1 VNIKKLAML
10 AKDLVSDVIPA
21 LKTSDTGA
29 RALSWMEIFRIS
41 HLPIVDKKEFLGL
54 ISDNDI
60 FDMGMMDEP
69 IGNYRLS
76 LFSPFVYAGQHIYEV
91 IEIASRLKLTVIP
104 VLDENKNFIGMIGQ
118 SDLLGHFASLT
129 AAGEQGGIIVLE
141 MNHLDYSL
149 SQISQIVEGN
159 NARVLSLYIKNTED
173 SNRIEVTIKTNT
185 TDLTSILQTF
195 ERYEYHIKA
204 YYMDN
209 ENLSGF
215 YKNRYDQFIRYL
227 DV

>member
-1 VNIKKLAML
+1 
-10 AKDLVSDVIPA
+10 
-21 LKTSDTGA
+21 
-29 RALSWMEIFRIS
+29 
-41 HLPIVDKKEFLGL
+41 
-54 ISDNDI
+54 
-60 FDMGMMDEP
+60 
-69 IGNYRLS
+69 
-76 LFSPFVYAGQHIYEV
+76 
-91 IEIASRLKLTVIP
+91 
-104 VLDENKNFIGMIGQ
+104 
-118 SDLLGHFASLT
+118 
-129 AAGEQGGIIVLE
+129 
-141 MNHLDYSL
+141 
-149 SQISQIVEGN
+149 VEGN

>member
-1 VNIKKLAML
+1 MSRSEITGCHC
-10 AKDLVSDVIPA
+10 SA
-21 LKTSDTGA
+21 L
-29 RALSWMEIFRIS
+29 LC
-41 HLPIVDKKEFLGL
+41 
-54 ISDNDI
+54 
-60 FDMGMMDEP
+60 
-69 IGNYRLS
+69 
-76 LFSPFVYAGQHIYEV
+76 YAGQHIYEV

-104 VLDENKNFIGMIGQ
+104 VLDENKNFMGMIGQ

-195 ERYEYHIKA
+195 ERYDYHIKA

-215 YKNRYDQFIRYL
+215 TKTGMISSSDTLTYNPHTGSARWPGHEFLREPHSSLLNRSKCK
-227 DV
+227 